1 MQNDA
6 DDLYDYFAAHVP
18 SPPAPTDAAQEL
30 RDALDDPVSDVDLLF
45 ADEDGAVEMLEHML
59 LTLAMLTDRIDRME
73 RLLSAMQLDV
83 RYCTQWI
90 DRDAH
95 A

>member
-1 MQNDA
+1 MQRDP
-6 DDLYDYFAAHVP
+6 DDLFDYFA
-18 SPPAPTDAAQEL
+18 SLPPTPASTDAAQEIQ
-30 RDALDDPVSDVDLLF
+30 DALDDPVSDVDLLF
-45 ADEDGAVEMLEHML
+45 ADEGSVPEMLESML
-59 LTLAMLTDRIDRME
+59 LTLAMLSDRVDRME
-73 RLLSAMQLDV
+73 RLLSAIQLDV